1 MAAIVW
7 RRLCCPVD
15 HSEPAQAGLRVAADL
30 CRRLGSE
37 LVLLHADAATKV
49 AEELSPVAR
58 VEEQLETWKTTAERL
73 GAPRVTVART
83 SGQPEV
89 AIVAFATASDIDL
102 VVMGTHG
109 RVDREHMLTGS
120 VAEAVVRNAPCPVL
134 TVRTTWKGVSG
145 SGSAAT
151 P

>member
-1 MAAIVW
+1 MAAIEW

-37 LVLLHADAATKV
+37 LVLLHADATTKV
-49 AEELSPVAR
+49 AEELLPLER
-58 VEEQLETWKTTAERL
+58 VEEQLRIWKTTAERL
-73 GAPRVTVART
+73 GAPHVTVVRVA
-83 SGQPEV
+83 GQPEV

-120 VAEAVVRNAPCPVL
+120 VAESVVRNAPCPVL
-134 TVRTTWKGVSG
+134 TVRATWEGLSG
-145 SGSAAT
+145 SRPAAT